1 MKASLRF
8 NLPEETTEHQTAL
21 DGSKWKAVVEQM
33 DETLRQKLKYE
44 DLTEEDDELIAEIR
58 EELRS
63 LIEGQ
68 GLVLW

>member
-21 DGSKWKAVVEQM
+21 DGWKWKVVVEQM